1 MNANAQLMM
10 WVAHPIMESVLAGIM
25 LKRKLHRQFPVFF
38 AYILSQILVF
48 AILFPLYWSGP
59 AHYDAYFYSFWV
71 GAAITLAIGFKVI
84 HEVVLNVFRPYHALK
99 DLATVLF
106 RWAALVM
113 LLVALVVAASSPAA
127 ANSPITQ
134 AVITAQRCVRV
145 VQCGL
150 ILFLMVFSKYLGIS
164 WKQHSMGIAL
174 GFGGYASIELAAF
187 ALYAGGQIHPN
198 TVGALQSSAYVFSIL
213 TWIGFAVLRVPERED
228 SARLLTSQR
237 WEQGLA
243 DLSSSG
249 TAPDS
254 LIPMFE
260 SMVERAFSRSPAEG
274 EEIVE
279 KQVLSLDGTKVSQ
292 LPSPGPQERK

>member
-1 MNANAQLMM
+1 MSSNAQLIM
-10 WVAHPIMESVLAGIM
+10 WVAHPILESVLAGIM

-38 AYILSQILVF
+38 AYILSQILIF
-48 AILFPLYWSGP
+48 AILFPLYRSGP

-71 GAAITLAIGFKVI
+71 GSGISLAIGFKVI
-84 HEVVLNVFRPYHALK
+84 HEIVLNVFRPYHALK

-134 AVITAQRCVRV
+134 AVTTAQRCVRV

-150 ILFLMVFSKYLGIS
+150 ILFLLVFSKYLGIS

-174 GFGGYASIELAAF
+174 GFGGYASIELAVF
-187 ALYAGGQIHPN
+187 ASLAGGLIHPN
-198 TVGALQSSAYVFSIL
+198 TPKTLVPFAYLLAIF
-213 TWIGFAVLRVPERED
+213 TWIGYAVLKAPERED
-228 SARLLTSQR
+228 SAKLLMSQR

-243 DLSSSG
+243 DLHAPG

-260 SMVERAFSRSPAEG
+260 NMVERAFSRSPAESEQIAG
-274 EEIVE
+274 
-279 KQVLSLDGTKVSQ
+279 KQVISLDRTEVFD
-292 LPSPGPQERK
+292 LPTPGRQKG